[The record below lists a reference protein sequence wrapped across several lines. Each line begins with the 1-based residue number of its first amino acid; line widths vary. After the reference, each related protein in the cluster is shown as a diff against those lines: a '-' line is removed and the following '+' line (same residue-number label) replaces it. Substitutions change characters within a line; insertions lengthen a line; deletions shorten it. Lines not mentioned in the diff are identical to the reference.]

1 MNRKYLTY
9 TLDELLEDAGFIDFV
24 RFGKDQHEWEVLF
37 AQSEILRSNAQK
49 ARTII
54 ETLKDNQHDISE
66 IEINEIWKNIER
78 YDSIVNHKQ
87 KRKVLYTVIRYAAV
101 LLVLLSVGTTVWY
114 VLSEKNKQTIYQF
127 SQFTDIPGE
136 GDARLILHNG
146 EEFSLGK
153 DNSKVEVGESGE
165 IVINQEQIIYSEQP
179 GRGNP
184 SAMNEVVVPYGKKTE
199 LQLAD
204 GTKVWLNAGSRMA
217 FPSEFTGKRREVY
230 VEGEAYFEVAHM
242 PSKPFYVQ
250 VRDITVR
257 VLGTRFN
264 LTAYAGESFVE
275 TVLLE
280 GKVSLT
286 DNSSG
291 SIGKKETVLEP
302 FQKASFSKGNR
313 QFVIEPVSDADLY
326 TAWTSGWFLFSQ
338 DNLMNVLRK
347 LQRYYNVKIECKG
360 DFSDDGLI
368 SGKLDLKDSLEQVMM
383 ALADVAGI
391 EFRIN
396 ENVITITKT
405 INKLPVRR

>member
-9 TLDELLEDAGFIDFV
+9 TLDELLEDAGFIDYV
-24 RFGKDQHEWEVLF
+24 RHGKNQQEWERLF
-37 AQSEILRSNAQK
+37 AQSEILKSNAHK

-54 ETLKDNQHDISE
+54 EILNDNQHEISE
-66 IEINEIWKNIER
+66 NEINEIWKNIDR

-87 KRKVLYTVIRYAAV
+87 KRKVLFTVLRYAAV
-101 LLVLLSVGTTVWY
+101 FLVLLSVGTLVWY
-114 VLSEKNKQTIYQF
+114 LSSEKNKQTLYQF
-127 SQFTDIPGE
+127 SQFTDVPNG

-146 EEFSLGK
+146 EEISLGK
-153 DNSKVEVGESGE
+153 ENSKVEVSESGE
-165 IVINQEQIIYSEQP
+165 IVINQEQIIHTEQT
-179 GRGNP
+179 GRGKP
-184 SAMNEVVVPYGKKTE
+184 TAMHEVVVPYGKKTE
-199 LQLAD
+199 LLLSD
-204 GTKVWLNAGSRMA
+204 GTRVWLNAGSKMA
-217 FPSEFTGKRREVY
+217 FPSEFSGKRREVY

-257 VLGTRFN
+257 VLGARFN
-264 LTAYAGESFVE
+264 LMAYAGESYVE

-291 SIGKKETVLEP
+291 SVGKKETVLEP

-338 DNLMNVLRK
+338 DNLTNVLRK
-347 LQRYYNVKIECKG
+347 LERYYNVKIECKG

-368 SGKLDLKDSLEQVMM
+368 SGKLDLKDSPEQVMM

-405 INKLPVRR
+405 LNKLPVRK